1 MNQRMDLDGAVAPG
15 FDAVATAF
23 ERNFDELGEIGA
35 AVAVYHER
43 RLVVDL
49 AGGIDPVRGRA
60 FARESLMMVASCT
73 KGAMATCVLMLADAG
88 VLDVDEPVARY
99 WPEFGQAGK
108 GDIPLR
114 SVLSH
119 QAGLPYP
126 DPEAELHGLDQL
138 AGPRLLRQLER
149 QAPWWP
155 PGTAFAYHP
164 VTSGAILG
172 EVVRRVTGQTMG
184 QWFADHVA
192 GPLELEFWIGLP
204 PALDDRVAPSV
215 WEKGRDARNDE
226 RAPDAGP
233 PAGSYAARRLAAIAN
248 LPPMDPDP
256 HDPASRRAYF
266 GIEVP
271 AAHGIANARSLARMY
286 AALLDEVDG
295 IRLLSPDMLA
305 AATTPLTDGLP
316 ALIESGTT
324 GPDIRFGLGYQLSS
338 PSMPGLSPASFGHT
352 GAGGRLGIADRDLRV
367 AFGYVCNSMRDIGPG
382 GDARWAPLLAA
393 VRRCIDRRG
402 ANSRSTRA

>member
-60 FARESLMMVASCT
+60 FARESQMMVASCT
-73 KGAMATCVLMLADAG
+73 KGAMATCVLMLTDAG

-138 AGPRLLRQLER
+138 AGPRLRRQLER
-149 QAPWWP
+149 QARWWP
-155 PGTAFAYHP
+155 PGTAFAYRP

-192 GPLELEFWIGLP
+192 GPLGLEFWIGLP
-204 PALDDRVAPSV
+204 AELDDRVAPNV
-215 WEKGRDARNDE
+215 WAEGTDAWTAE
-226 RAPDAGP
+226 LASTAAPT
-233 PAGSYAARRLAAIAN
+233 AGSYAARRLAAMAK

-256 HDPASRRAYF
+256 HDPASRRAYY
-266 GIEVP
+266 GIEVA
-271 AAHGIANARSLARMY
+271 AAHGIGDAGSLGRVVGAW
-286 AALLDEVDG
+286 LGGVGGL
-295 IRLLSPDMLA
+295 RLLSPGMLA
-305 AATTPLTDGLP
+305 GATTPQTDGLP
-316 ALIESGTT
+316 ALVESGT
-324 GPDIRFGLGYQLSS
+324 
-338 PSMPGLSPASFGHT
+338 A
-352 GAGGRLGIADRDLRV
+352 
-367 AFGYVCNSMRDIGPG
+367 
-382 GDARWAPLLAA
+382 
-393 VRRCIDRRG
+393 
-402 ANSRSTRA
+402 